1 MMFNLTMMILEKN
14 WPCSIRSVH
23 PSPHFHFAVLYKMDS
38 FGISGIIVYSE
49 TSTGS
54 MFSVQFNT
62 YLFRASYVPCMLL
75 VNKGFNK

>member
-54 MFSVQFNT
+54 
-62 YLFRASYVPCMLL
+62 LFRSNSTHIVEGLL
-75 VNKGFNK
+75 CAMHVVSE